1 MHLVTAVSSHQI
13 LHKRH
18 PVKHGIINHSFLT
31 YKSVSVEL
39 CNKTAVERNHPLTPS
54 DGQLVKRKIVE
65 QHTSFVFYTLRVIV
79 FVIFKLCKNTA
90 SLMHL

>member
-1 MHLVTAVSSHQI
+1 MTAVSFYQI
-13 LHKRH
+13 LHKRR

-39 CNKTAVERNHPLTPS
+39 CNKTAVEKIHPLTPS
-54 DGQLVKRKIVE
+54 DGQLVKLVE
-65 QHTSFVFYTLRVIV
+65 QHTSFVFYTLCVIV
-79 FVIFKLCKNTA
+79 FVIFKLCKNTD